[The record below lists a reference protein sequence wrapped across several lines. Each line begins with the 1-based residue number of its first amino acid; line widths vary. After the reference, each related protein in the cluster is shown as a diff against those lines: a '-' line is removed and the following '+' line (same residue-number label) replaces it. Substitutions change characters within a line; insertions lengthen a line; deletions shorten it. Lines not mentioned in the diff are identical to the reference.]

1 MPDEAAAWLP
11 ALAFAVSCEKDADV
25 LPEFARQPLPEPL
38 PPEALP
44 WRAALIRSWERQL
57 LALAQIAPPGTFPL
71 ATWAGRLSDQ
81 NDRCRLAAH
90 LAIQIWLVDMAGGGQ
105 QIASGSEASGEWR
118 VVRKRVANGEW
129 RVEDHHS
136 LLATHYS
143 PLTTRHSPPEARF
156 LLPVIS
162 SQRWEHPGAEPCT
175 ARNTRPE

>member
-1 MPDEAAAWLP
+1 MAVRKQYLASRLVLSPVFLAHPADDGPDAGRGGGEGLP
-11 ALAFAVSCEKDADV
+11 ALSFAVSCEKDANV

-81 NDRCRLAAH
+81 NDRRRLAAH

-105 QIASGSEASGEWR
+105 RIASGSEASGE
-118 VVRKRVANGEW
+118 
-129 RVEDHHS
+129 S
-136 LLATHYS
+136 
-143 PLTTRHSPPEARF
+143 
-156 LLPVIS
+156 
-162 SQRWEHPGAEPCT
+162 
-175 ARNTRPE
+175 